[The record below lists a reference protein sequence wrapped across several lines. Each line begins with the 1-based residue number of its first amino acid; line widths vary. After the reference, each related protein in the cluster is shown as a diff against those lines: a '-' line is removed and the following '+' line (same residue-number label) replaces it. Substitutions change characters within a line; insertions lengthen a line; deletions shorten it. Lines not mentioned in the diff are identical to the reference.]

1 MLLHFQRS
9 TFEAWHLNKML
20 FIYISIISAII
31 HQINS
36 FPSVLRIG
44 GLFSDGEE
52 EQELVFKYAVDRINS
67 DTTIL
72 PRSALVAQVEHFGSE
87 DSFRAD
93 KKVCGLLHAGV
104 AAILGPLSDSTSMHV
119 QSICDALEIPHIET
133 RWDISSHREE
143 LSINLYPKPAVLARA
158 YIDLVKYLGWKQF
171 CVAYEDNDGLVRL
184 QEFLKQAQKNDW
196 SVKFYKF
203 RPGKPYRETYWKIKK
218 TEITNIVLDIRTEN
232 INRALKHAQQVGLLT
247 EKHNYLVTS
256 LDLHTVDLEDF
267 KFGKTKIS
275 SFRLIDTS
283 STELITLLDEWSSI
297 STRYGRRT
305 INPPESIRTDTAL
318 IYDAVKLLATALQDL
333 DQSQSIDITPISCE
347 NGLPWLHGSS
357 LLNYMRPITFRGITG
372 LVAFDQ
378 LGFRSSF
385 TLDVMTVSEDGL
397 QKIGIWNP
405 EEGKGVN
412 ISDAWR
418 AFLFQTHALENKTV
432 VVTTILNEPFA
443 MLKGSAREK
452 SQNERYEGYAI
463 DLIDELS
470 KVLLFK
476 YIFREVKDEAYGT
489 LNETTGEWNGM
500 IGELIRG
507 EADLAIADLTIT
519 SKREEAVD
527 FTLPFM
533 NTGISILFR
542 KPTKKVTTLFSFLSP
557 FSMVVWVYVVGAY
570 VGVSVILFVVGRLSP
585 YEWDNPHPC
594 RQDDQVLENDFSLLN
609 SFWFTIGSLMQQGS
623 DLAPNRSMSTR
634 TIAGIWYFFTLI
646 MISSYTA
653 NLAAFLTVEKVVYPI
668 EDAKD
673 LSMQT
678 EIEYGCVKS
687 GSTCGFFKDSNLT
700 VYRRMY
706 EFMISHPY
714 VFAASGADGKKRV
727 LNGNYAFLMES
738 ASIEYAIERECNL
751 TQIGGLLD
759 NKGYGIAT
767 RRNSPYSRL
776 LSQGILQLQERGV
789 LHTLKD
795 RWWKQKRGGGACADD
810 AKKGSSSV
818 TELSLGNVGGVFVV
832 LVGGLSFSILMAV
845 CEFMWRARKIA
856 PDRKSMCDEMVR
868 DLKFALSCQ
877 SSTKPARTSIRY
889 AGYTGPDNVHEKPA
903 PSMPGF
909 INY

>member
-1 MLLHFQRS
+1 
-9 TFEAWHLNKML
+9 
-20 FIYISIISAII
+20 
-31 HQINS
+31 
-36 FPSVLRIG
+36 
-44 GLFSDGEE
+44 
-52 EQELVFKYAVDRINS
+52 
-67 DTTIL
+67 
-72 PRSALVAQVEHFGSE
+72 
-87 DSFRAD
+87 
-93 KKVCGLLHAGV
+93 
-104 AAILGPLSDSTSMHV
+104 
-119 QSICDALEIPHIET
+119 
-133 RWDISSHREE
+133 
-143 LSINLYPKPAVLARA
+143 
-158 YIDLVKYLGWKQF
+158 
-171 CVAYEDNDGLVRL
+171 
-184 QEFLKQAQKNDW
+184 
-196 SVKFYKF
+196 
-203 RPGKPYRETYWKIKK
+203 
-218 TEITNIVLDIRTEN
+218 
-232 INRALKHAQQVGLLT
+232 
-247 EKHNYLVTS
+247 
-256 LDLHTVDLEDF
+256 
-267 KFGKTKIS
+267 
-275 SFRLIDTS
+275 
-283 STELITLLDEWSSI
+283 
-297 STRYGRRT
+297 
-305 INPPESIRTDTAL
+305 
-318 IYDAVKLLATALQDL
+318 
-333 DQSQSIDITPISCE
+333 
-347 NGLPWLHGSS
+347 
-357 LLNYMRPITFRGITG
+357 
-372 LVAFDQ
+372 
-378 LGFRSSF
+378 
-385 TLDVMTVSEDGL
+385 
-397 QKIGIWNP
+397 
-405 EEGKGVN
+405 
-412 ISDAWR
+412 
-418 AFLFQTHALENKTV
+418 
-432 VVTTILNEPFA
+432 

-470 KVLLFK
+470 KILHFK

-623 DLAPNRSMSTR
+623 DLAPKYAYKDHFLSKILIPKCCFIDDSNFLLNIFLSRSMSTR

-687 GSTCGFFKDSNLT
+687 GSTCGFFKDSNLS
-700 VYRRMY
+700 VYSRMY
-706 EFMISHPY
+706 EFMISHPH
-714 VFAASGADGKKRV
+714 VFASSGGNGKKRV

-856 PDRKSMCDEMVR
+856 PDRVR
-868 DLKFALSCQ
+868 TRLQEVL
-877 SSTKPARTSIRY
+877 
-889 AGYTGPDNVHEKPA
+889 
-903 PSMPGF
+903 
-909 INY
+909 